1 MDKNSLYSKRKIM
14 LLKVEIQKESEECP
28 FKNERLSFEVEKGEC
43 LWLKGPSGAGK
54 TSIANDLA
62 QIAPLRGAKVS
73 MQWGE
78 TLAENERPVGILFQ
92 QGVIVDALNLKENI
106 LLSLES
112 ANKPSNDQEIKAL
125 LESVN
130 LTEGDGYKMPNQL
143 SGGMLRRAAL
153 SLTFA
158 QEKKVIILDEPFVG
172 LDPETTQEVVNVI
185 LSLKEKGVTFILITH
200 QGEYCSQIVTP
211 GREVEIEPA
220 APKDVQKGKKRTS
233 RCSSFVRTALKVF
246 DYLGISIP
254 LIVCA
259 FFAAGFATSM
269 LFAQMLKD
277 TDIQTIMDQ
286 FHSEHTSLLF
296 KLFGHEFEKVAA
308 KYLPGIREKIY
319 ALTMSRGFVVE
330 MGPLLTAL
338 LLAGR
343 IGGSYAGEVG
353 MMQATNQNKLLTT
366 LGVNPRR
373 WSLLP
378 AGIAAFIA
386 APILTIIG
394 TYIALLSGGWVS
406 VWEKYHLFP
415 NMKAYWSAVNS
426 DTFTYTTL
434 FQYAPVV
441 NIYRS
446 LGFMFIILLIAEIAG
461 RYKRD
466 LQPRDVPKSI
476 TWAVV
481 FASLFIILADWLFSQ
496 LYHTGGL

>member
-1 MDKNSLYSKRKIM
+1 M
-14 LLKVEIQKESEECP
+14 LLKVEIKRKSDDCP
-28 FKNERLSFEVEKGEC
+28 FKNDALSFELNKSEC

-62 QIAPLRGAKVS
+62 KIAPLRGAEVT
-73 MQWGE
+73 MEWGE
-78 TLAENERPVGILFQ
+78 KLEEGERPVGILFQ
-92 QGVIVDALNLKENI
+92 QGVVVDSLNLKENI
-106 LLSLES
+106 ELSLKA
-112 ANKPSNDQEIKAL
+112 ANKSADDKTINDL
-125 LESVN
+125 LESVD
-130 LTEGDGYKMPNQL
+130 LTEQDGYKMPNHL

-158 QEKKVIILDEPFVG
+158 QSKKVIILDEPFVG
-172 LDPETTQEVVNVI
+172 LDPETTQEVVKVI
-185 LSLKEKGVTFILITH
+185 LSLKEKGVSFILITH
-200 QGEYCSQIVTP
+200 QGEYCDQIVTS
-211 GREVEIEPA
+211 GRVVDIEPSPP
-220 APKDVQKGKKRTS
+220 PKIEAKKRSS
-233 RCSSFVRTALKVF
+233 RCLFLTRMAVKIF
-246 DYLGISIP
+246 DYFGISIP

-269 LFAQMLKD
+269 LFAQMLKE

-286 FHSEHTSLLF
+286 FHSEHTSILF

-319 ALTMSRGFVVE
+319 AMTMSRGFVVE
-330 MGPLLTAL
+330 LGPLLTAL

-353 MMQATNQNKLLTT
+353 MMQATNQNKLLVT

-373 WSLLP
+373 WTLLP
-378 AGIAAFIA
+378 SSVGAFIA
-386 APILTIIG
+386 APLLTIIG
-394 TYIALLSGGWVS
+394 SYISLLAGGWVS
-406 VWEKYHLFP
+406 VWNKYALFP
-415 NMKAYWSAVNS
+415 DMKSYWKAVNA
-426 DTFTYTTL
+426 DTFARSSF

-446 LGFMFIILLIAEIAG
+446 LGFMLIILLVAEFAG

-481 FASLFIILADWLFSQ
+481 FASLLIILTDWLFSQ